1 MKTSPAKRPETAEDW
16 GACLAAGDRV
26 ALARAISAVENNRA
40 GAAAVLQAVYP
51 LAGTAQVL
59 GVTGSPGVGKS
70 TLLNALIA
78 EYRKNNKTVAV
89 VAVDPSSPLTGGA
102 ILGDRIRMSEHGDDE
117 GVFVRSLAARGH
129 LGGLSRAAARVVD
142 VMDAAGFDVVIVE
155 TVGTGQSEVEIMTL
169 AQTTLVV
176 AAPGLGDEIQA
187 VKAGILEIA
196 DILVVNKADMPLAD
210 RTESQLKDALA
221 LGDGLKNG
229 WKIPVLRT
237 VATTGE
243 GLGEL
248 ATTITDHR
256 DSLPAQDREHAART
270 RMRALLAAEAANLLR
285 DRLAGDTGLDA
296 LCDKVLKGE
305 LDFEAAAAE
314 ALKKPG

>member
-1 MKTSPAKRPETAEDW
+1 MSRVMKTSPAKRPETAEDW

-117 GVFVRSLAARGH
+117 GVFVRSLAARG
-129 LGGLSRAAARVVD
+129 LSL
-142 VMDAAGFDVVIVE
+142 IH
-155 TVGTGQSEVEIMTL
+155 I
-169 AQTTLVV
+169 
-176 AAPGLGDEIQA
+176 
-187 VKAGILEIA
+187 
-196 DILVVNKADMPLAD
+196 
-210 RTESQLKDALA
+210 
-221 LGDGLKNG
+221 
-229 WKIPVLRT
+229 
-237 VATTGE
+237 
-243 GLGEL
+243 
-248 ATTITDHR
+248 
-256 DSLPAQDREHAART
+256 
-270 RMRALLAAEAANLLR
+270 
-285 DRLAGDTGLDA
+285 
-296 LCDKVLKGE
+296 
-305 LDFEAAAAE
+305 
-314 ALKKPG
+314 